1 MRTPLSLVFAAALAL
16 IVAGCGFHLRG
27 NMKNGGSL
35 PYKTLHIAL
44 PDNSD
49 VGLTLGRFVDS
60 MGTTELVAT
69 PGEAEAVFQQLYDNR
84 EKSILSVN
92 AQGLVREYQLRQ
104 RYGFRVVDSKGK
116 VLVPPQE
123 ISLQRDISYDDSAV
137 LSQGLRRSPAL
148 ARFAD
153 GSESCR
159 SWRRQSPPS
168 SRRSPTRTTT
178 RVMLLKGE
186 QLARP
191 PGAGAKAP
199 LRTPWRRPAPGPGGC
214 RRPSGAAARRQ
225 GYSERKF

>member
-137 LSQGLRRSPAL
+137 LAKGSEEALLWRDLQMDLVMQILRRI
-148 ARFAD
+148 
-153 GSESCR
+153 
-159 SWRRQSPPS
+159 
-168 SRRSPTRTTT
+168 TTI
-178 RVMLLKGE
+178 K
-186 QLARP
+186 P
-191 PGAGAKAP
+191 KATNP
-199 LRTPWRRPAPGPGGC
+199 DDD
-214 RRPSGAAARRQ
+214 Q
-225 GYSERKF
+225 